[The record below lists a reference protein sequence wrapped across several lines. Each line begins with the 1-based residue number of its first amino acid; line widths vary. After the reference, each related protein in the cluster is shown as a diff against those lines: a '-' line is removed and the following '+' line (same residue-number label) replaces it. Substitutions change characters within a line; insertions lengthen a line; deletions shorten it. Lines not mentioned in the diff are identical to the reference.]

1 MKKLIVLFLF
11 LISCTDQSLV
21 EDSNIILEI
30 EPDTNEG
37 ESSESQNYS
46 NDNVLEY
53 PVDFDIEKLFE
64 CLGDNGI
71 NPIPSPEFNNN
82 NILIKF
88 DDGYSQDFIDNFKST
103 SRECEEKMKNMSTD
117 NDSNEYNEESNYGVV
132 ETNTGLECKKG
143 FYSDLPMPKEQDT
156 AFNYYEYYWQGN
168 EKICYNFYQDE
179 LIDDEW
185 EETVINLFDFFID
198 ELGIYV
204 PINLTL
210 VDQNKASDETLRQ
223 INLDDCSIYDFRKES
238 EIEICADNSDP
249 WGNRFA
255 AAGVDWRGQSNG
267 GNVALFV
274 DNWENLGRD
283 TAIKIFAHE
292 FFHVHQNG
300 LIYLFED
307 ENLFGIPKA
316 WLDNPGETIYNDE
329 PDQVYLMPT
338 WLEEGGAEFA
348 GPLLAMQYDNN
359 IDARKF
365 FEESLDEARNVISV
379 AASNNDT
386 VSLKDYEY
394 QTGLYES
401 YNNPNNGIPREF
413 AFQYTGGQ
421 WAHLYLLSL
430 DKDNYEK
437 LMFGYYKNWA
447 ENESKNPGNG
457 WETTFEELFGMDVD
471 NFYRD
476 FDAFMLKNREEQL
489 LILPTNEEL
498 QNLAFSK

>member
-1 MKKLIVLFLF
+1 MKKYIIFLFIF
-11 LISCTDQSLV
+11 LISCAG
-21 EDSNIILEI
+21 DSENSNVILEI
-30 EPDTNEG
+30 ESDTNEG
-37 ESSESQNYS
+37 QTSESQKS
-46 NDNVLEY
+46 TDDNVLEY
-53 PVDFDIEKLFE
+53 PADFDIEILFE
-64 CLGDNGI
+64 CLSDNGI
-71 NPIPSPEFNNN
+71 NPIPSPEFTDN

-103 SRECEEKMKNMSTD
+103 SRECEEKMKSMSTD
-117 NDSNEYNEESNYGVV
+117 NDTNEYSGEDNYEVF

-143 FYSDLPMPKEQDT
+143 FYSDLPMPKNQDS

-185 EETVINLFDFFID
+185 EKTVINLFDFFID

-210 VDQNKASDETLRQ
+210 VDQNNASNETLKQ
-223 INLDDCSIYDFRKES
+223 INLDDCSIYDFLKES
-238 EIEICADNSDP
+238 QIEDCANNRDP

-274 DNWENLGRD
+274 DNWENSGRD
-283 TAIKIFAHE
+283 AAIKIFAHE

-316 WLDNPGETIYNDE
+316 WLDNPEETIYNDE

-348 GPLLAMQYDNN
+348 GPILATQFDNN
-359 IDARKF
+359 IDAR
-365 FEESLDEARNVISV
+365 
-379 AASNNDT
+379 
-386 VSLKDYEY
+386 
-394 QTGLYES
+394 
-401 YNNPNNGIPREF
+401 
-413 AFQYTGGQ
+413 
-421 WAHLYLLSL
+421 
-430 DKDNYEK
+430 
-437 LMFGYYKNWA
+437 
-447 ENESKNPGNG
+447 
-457 WETTFEELFGMDVD
+457 
-471 NFYRD
+471 
-476 FDAFMLKNREEQL
+476 
-489 LILPTNEEL
+489 
-498 QNLAFSK
+498 

>member
-1 MKKLIVLFLF
+1 MKKYIIFLF
-11 LISCTDQSLV
+11 IFIISCAG
-21 EDSNIILEI
+21 DSENSNVILEI
-30 EPDTNEG
+30 ESDTNEG
-37 ESSESQNYS
+37 QTSESQKS
-46 NDNVLEY
+46 TDDNVLEY
-53 PVDFDIEKLFE
+53 PADFDIERLFE
-64 CLGDNGI
+64 CLSDNGI
-71 NPIPSPEFNNN
+71 NPIPSPEFTDK

-103 SRECEEKMKNMSTD
+103 SRECEEKMKSMSTD
-117 NDSNEYNEESNYGVV
+117 NDTNEYSGEDNYEVF

-143 FYSDLPMPKEQDT
+143 FYSDLPMPKNQDS

-185 EETVINLFDFFID
+185 EKTVINLFDFFID

-210 VDQNKASDETLRQ
+210 VDQNKASDETLKQ
-223 INLDDCSIYDFRKES
+223 INLDDCSIYDFLKES
-238 EIEICADNSDP
+238 QIEDCANNRDP

-274 DNWENLGRD
+274 DNWENSGRD
-283 TAIKIFAHE
+283 AAIKIFAHE

-316 WLDNPGETIYNDE
+316 WLDNPEETIYNDE

-348 GPLLAMQYDNN
+348 GPILATQFDNN
-359 IDARKF
+359 IDAR
-365 FEESLDEARNVISV
+365 
-379 AASNNDT
+379 
-386 VSLKDYEY
+386 
-394 QTGLYES
+394 
-401 YNNPNNGIPREF
+401 
-413 AFQYTGGQ
+413 
-421 WAHLYLLSL
+421 
-430 DKDNYEK
+430 
-437 LMFGYYKNWA
+437 
-447 ENESKNPGNG
+447 
-457 WETTFEELFGMDVD
+457 
-471 NFYRD
+471 
-476 FDAFMLKNREEQL
+476 
-489 LILPTNEEL
+489 
-498 QNLAFSK
+498 

>member
-1 MKKLIVLFLF
+1 MKKFIIFLFIF
-11 LISCTDQSLV
+11 LISCAG
-21 EDSNIILEI
+21 DSENSNVILEI

-37 ESSESQNYS
+37 ETSESQKS
-46 NDNVLEY
+46 TDDNVLEY
-53 PVDFDIEKLFE
+53 PADFDIEILFE
-64 CLGDNGI
+64 CLSDNGI
-71 NPIPSPEFNNN
+71 NPIPSPEFTDN

-117 NDSNEYNEESNYGVV
+117 NDSNEYSEEDNYEVF
-132 ETNTGLECKKG
+132 ETNTALECKKG
-143 FYSDLPMPKEQDT
+143 FYSDLPMPKNQDS

-179 LIDDEW
+179 LIDDVW

-210 VDQNKASDETLRQ
+210 VDQNKASDDTLKQ
-223 INLDDCSIYDFRKES
+223 INLDDCSIYDFLKES
-238 EIEICADNSDP
+238 QIEDCANNRDP

-274 DNWENLGRD
+274 DNWENSGRD
-283 TAIKIFAHE
+283 AAIKIFAHE

-316 WLDNPGETIYNDE
+316 WLDNPEETIYNDE

-348 GPLLAMQYDNN
+348 GPILATQFDNN

-394 QTGLYES
+394 QTEMFES
-401 YNNPNNGIPREF
+401 YDNPNNGIPREF

-430 DKDNYEK
+430 DKDNYGK
-437 LMFGYYKNWA
+437 LMFGYYRNWS

-457 WETTFEELFGMDVD
+457 WETTFQQLFGMDVD
-471 NFYRD
+471 KFYKD
-476 FDAFMLKNREEQL
+476 FDAFMLKDREEQL

-498 QNLAFSK
+498 QNLTFSK